1 MEVGFT
7 DQESSALYRLLTEN
21 SRDMVLKTDREG
33 LIRYASAS
41 CAQLGLAVAGPLV
54 GSCLVDLVD
63 SGYVATIRQEHEAA
77 VQGLPHGNGIEFPTS
92 SLHGAER
99 WFELRMR
106 SLTDDHG
113 RVYGALSIIRSIE
126 ERRKLEDQLFEAAMT
141 DPLTGLTNRRAFIS
155 MLQYLVDKR
164 ICGCLAIFNIDHFR
178 AINIQH
184 GLSFGDE
191 ALVAFANLL
200 RGLMRSDD
208 IISRI
213 GGESLGVLLPQA
225 SPDQAM
231 AVCRRVIAH
240 LAGLRLP
247 VGGKSL
253 SFTASAGLARFGQT
267 LDSTIASAELALFL
281 AKAKGRNRVEM
292 EENHHTNWARP
303 GAYEDILKD
312 QRFPQL
318 DHPAA

>member
-21 SRDMVLKTDREG
+21 SRDMVLKTDRDG

-41 CAQLGLAVAGPLV
+41 CAQLGIAFPGPLV
-54 GSCLVDLVD
+54 GSYIADLVD
-63 SGYVATIRQEHEAA
+63 SGYVAAIRKEHDAA
-77 VQGLPHGNGIEFPTS
+77 VHGLPHGKGIEFPTS
-92 SLHGAER
+92 PLHGAER

-155 MLQYLVDKR
+155 MLQYLVDKQVT
-164 ICGCLAIFNIDHFR
+164 GCLAIFNIDHFR

-184 GLSFGDE
+184 GLAFGDE
-191 ALVAFANLL
+191 ALVAFANQL
-200 RGLMRSDD
+200 RSLMRSDD

-225 SPDQAM
+225 NTEQAM
-231 AVCRRVIAH
+231 AICRRVITH

-247 VGGKSL
+247 VGGKSI
-253 SFTASAGLARFGQT
+253 SFTASAGLAQLGQT

-281 AKAKGRNRVEM
+281 AKAKGRNRVEIG
-292 EENHHTNWARP
+292 ENHHTNWARP
-303 GAYEDILKD
+303 GAYEKPLGD

-318 DHPAA
+318 DNPAA